1 MVKTIGSLSDL
12 AVKATYPEFTPL
24 DLGAQDKLHPIH
36 LQKHKL
42 YGMRHPKSIKRTG
55 TVSRFPINDLKNF
68 ATFSDP
74 ANKELLAYEA
84 IMNYRQEL
92 GSHNIPSGN
101 LEISYRNSVSGNNIV
116 IPPTRIANEKAG
128 VQPPASLTLG
138 KLQEEG
144 DAVKEKEEEVLAK
157 LNKEFRD
164 DPDKLSL
171 IEAQYHQ
178 TGANEL
184 LNIPM

>member
-1 MVKTIGSLSDL
+1 
-12 AVKATYPEFTPL
+12 
-24 DLGAQDKLHPIH
+24 
-36 LQKHKL
+36 
-42 YGMRHPKSIKRTG
+42 
-55 TVSRFPINDLKNF
+55 
-68 ATFSDP
+68 
-74 ANKELLAYEA
+74 
-84 IMNYRQEL
+84 
-92 GSHNIPSGN
+92 
-101 LEISYRNSVSGNNIV
+101 
-116 IPPTRIANEKAG
+116 
-128 VQPPASLTLG
+128 PPASLTLG